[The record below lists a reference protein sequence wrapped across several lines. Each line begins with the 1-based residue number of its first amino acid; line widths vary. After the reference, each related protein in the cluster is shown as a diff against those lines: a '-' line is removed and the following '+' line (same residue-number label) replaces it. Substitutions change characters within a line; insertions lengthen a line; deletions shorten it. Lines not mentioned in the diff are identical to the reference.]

1 MKIGIVHY
9 RAGRTDGVSLEIEK
23 RRKVLESL
31 GHEVRIISGPV
42 SSSSDYVINL
52 LEFDFPEIIAIKE
65 NCFAW
70 FNNLGM
76 TATEL
81 MQRISNISLRIKDE
95 FTRIHEQEKFDLLL
109 VHNIFSHGR
118 HIAAASA
125 FAHFIRSHNV
135 DVIATHHDFYWERR
149 EYAQPSFPEVEAYLN
164 EYVPMRSPRVKHI
177 CINTIAQRK
186 LEERGMKS
194 EVIGDVFDFS
204 RKSWGRDDFNSD
216 LLKNINVNE
225 DDLIV
230 LQATRI
236 VRRKGIELAMHL
248 VARLDE
254 WRHFLCDK
262 PLYNGKKITWDSKIV
277 LVLAGYAEKDALDY
291 VAKLKKLAKKLN
303 IELRFIG
310 SVINQTRK
318 TNPKRYSLWDSY
330 AYADLVTFPSQS
342 EGWGNQFIE
351 AVFARCPVA
360 VFEYPVFCSDVKSEG
375 YEYISLGRKTIEP
388 DEFGLEQIDENTL
401 VNACAETV
409 EFLTREDTQERLDH
423 NFELGRKYHDLSVLR
438 EYYKK
443 NLAKYTHP
451 ESNRSSELIPSE
463 YINTGT

>member
-31 GHEVRIISGPV
+31 GHQVKIISGPV
-42 SSSSDYVINL
+42 SNGSDYVINL
-52 LEFDFPEIIAIKE
+52 LEFDLPEIIAIKE
-65 NCFAW
+65 NCFAS
-70 FNNLGM
+70 FNNTSM

-81 MQRISNISLRIKDE
+81 MQHISNISLRIKDE
-95 FTRIHEQEKFDLLL
+95 FTKIHEQEKFDLLL

-149 EYAQPSFPEVEAYLN
+149 EYAQPSFPEVEAYLK

-186 LEERGMKS
+186 LRERSMES
-194 EVIGDVFDFS
+194 EVLGDVFDFS
-204 RKSWGRDDFNSD
+204 RKSWVRDDFNSD
-216 LLKNINVNE
+216 LLKQINVNE
-225 DDLIV
+225 DDLVV

-248 VARLDE
+248 VERLNE
-254 WRHFLCDK
+254 WRHFLCDR
-262 PLYNGKKITWDSKIV
+262 PLYNGKQITWNSRIV
-277 LVLAGYAEKDALDY
+277 LLLAGYAEKDAVDY
-291 VAKLKKLAKKLN
+291 VASLKKLAEKLN

-310 SVINQTRK
+310 SVVDQARK
-318 TNPKRYSLWDSY
+318 TDPKRYSLWDTY
-330 AYADLVTFPSQS
+330 ACADLVTFPSQS

-351 AVFARCPVA
+351 AVFARRPVV
-360 VFEYPVFCSDVKSEG
+360 VFDYPVFRYDLKSEG
-375 YEYISLGRKTIEP
+375 YDYVSLGHETIQP

-401 VNACAETV
+401 INACAETV
-409 EFLTREDTQERLDH
+409 EFLIGEDTQKKLDR
-423 NFELGRKYHDLSVLR
+423 NFYIGKKNHDLAVLR
-438 EYYKK
+438 EYFRK
-443 NLAKYTHP
+443 NLAKYAQP
-451 ESNRSSELIPSE
+451 ELGHMRIASIA
-463 YINTGT
+463 